1 MKPAPR
7 NLSRRNFLLAAGAG
21 GAVATAALMNQ
32 RRNDTAPAG
41 GKKTAGSTGYAF
53 HMLNR
58 RIPKSKLAHQ
68 QINVVFAPH
77 RRNHEACTS

>member
-32 RRNDTAPAG
+32 RRNDAALAG
-41 GKKTAGSTGYAF
+41 SKKTAGSTGY
-53 HMLNR
+53 HVTEH
-58 RIPKSKLAHQ
+58 I
-68 QINVVFAPH
+68 
-77 RRNHEACTS
+77 RNYYRTAKV